1 MLRVL
6 FFISVILVSFSSC
19 NINSKKHDKESQN
32 TEVKNEDN
40 DSIKSTENNYES
52 GMTSDQIKTA
62 KGILADVK
70 NDYKKVDAAS
80 IYKTYC
86 TLCHGRKGKLNL
98 NNAKDLSLSEA
109 NLEERVAQIYHGAG
123 VMTPYKGI
131 ISDQEIVA
139 LAYFIEQFRE

>member
-1 MLRVL
+1 MVRIFL
-6 FFISVILVSFSSC
+6 FISVVLISFSSC
-19 NINSKKHDKESQN
+19 NNSSGKQKDGSETAQ
-32 TEVKNEDN
+32 VKADEK
-40 DSIKSTENNYES
+40 DSMESTENNYES
-52 GMTSDQIKTA
+52 GMTTDQIETA
-62 KGILADVK
+62 KGILAEVK

-109 NLEERVAQIYHGAG
+109 NLDERVAQIYHGAG

-131 ISDQEIVA
+131 ISDKEIVA
-139 LAYFIEQFRE
+139 LAYYIEQFRE